1 MSSSDNFVSARERL
15 QPIIETI
22 TRASQEFER
31 DPALVRNVVQDLKTA
46 GLGRVRLPN
55 RFGGYGASLKQS
67 FSLLRDLATA
77 DSNLPQIFRAHFAF
91 IEGRLRHAHKSAE
104 WFDRVREG
112 ALFDAAMAERSD
124 ETGVSTQLSSDGNE
138 FRLNGTKYYSTG
150 TLYADW
156 IIVWAAEGEQR
167 AHVLVPSDAPG
178 VTRIDDWDGFGQ
190 RLTGSGTTVFDN
202 VLIGPTQVLDRSQ
215 PGNIPAH
222 SYLAAYYQQFHLAAL
237 AGISAAVL
245 RDAVDF
251 VRPRTR
257 TFGVPGKV
265 VQREDSVVQGVVG
278 RLSALAFSTSALVDR
293 VSDALTEAEP
303 AWLRGDTESVTFSE
317 AEEAAFKA
325 QQIVIDQTLEAANL
339 LFEVGGASATSQT
352 RNLDRHWRNAR
363 VLSSHNPAAQRRREL
378 GDLALNDTPLWT
390 PYREGLKKSLSK
402 EPA

>member
-1 MSSSDNFVSARERL
+1 MSSSANFVSARERF

-22 TRASQEFER
+22 TRASREFEH
-31 DPALVRNVVQDLKTA
+31 DPALVKNAVQDLKTA
-46 GLGRVRLPN
+46 GLGRVRLPSKL
-55 RFGGYGASLKQS
+55 GGYGASLKQS
-67 FSLLRDLATA
+67 FSLLKELATA

-91 IEGRLRHAHKSAE
+91 IEGRLRHSDKSAE
-104 WFDRVREG
+104 WFDIIRDD
-112 ALFDAAMAERSD
+112 ALFGAAMAERSD
-124 ETGVSTQLSSDGNE
+124 ETGVSTQLSSNGHE
-138 FRLNGTKYYSTG
+138 YRLNGTKYYSTG

-156 IIVWAAEGEQR
+156 IIVWAAEGEKR
-167 AHVLVPSDAPG
+167 AHVLVPSDASG

-190 RLTGSGTTVFDN
+190 RLTGSGTTIFDN
-202 VLIGPTQVLDRSQ
+202 VLIPPTHILERSD
-215 PGNIPAH
+215 PGHIPAH

-237 AGISAAVL
+237 AGISAAAL

-265 VQREDSVVQGVVG
+265 IQREDSVVQGVVG

-303 AWLRGDTESVTFSE
+303 AWLRGDIESVTFNE

-325 QQIVIDQTLEAANL
+325 QQIVIDQTLEAANM

-378 GDLALNDTPLWT
+378 GDLALNGTPLWT
-390 PYREGLKKSLSK
+390 PYREGLKKKLVK

>member
-1 MSSSDNFVSARERL
+1 MSSSANFASAKERF

-22 TRASQEFER
+22 TRASREFEH
-31 DPALVRNVVQDLKTA
+31 DPALVRNIVQELKAA

-55 RFGGYGASLKQS
+55 ELGGYGASLKQS
-67 FSLLRDLATA
+67 FSLLKDLATA

-104 WFDRVREG
+104 WFDRIREG
-112 ALFDAAMAERSD
+112 ALFGAAMAERSD

-138 FRLNGTKYYSTG
+138 SRLNGTKYYSTG

-167 AHVLVPSDAPG
+167 AHVLVPSDAAG
-178 VTRIDDWDGFGQ
+178 VTRLDDWDGFGQ
-190 RLTGSGTTVFDN
+190 RLTGSGTTVFES
-202 VLIGPTQVLDRSQ
+202 VLIPPTQILDRSE

-293 VSDALTEAEP
+293 VSDALAEAEP

-378 GDLALNDTPLWT
+378 GDLALNNTPLWT
-390 PYREGLKKSLSK
+390 PYREGLKKNLSK